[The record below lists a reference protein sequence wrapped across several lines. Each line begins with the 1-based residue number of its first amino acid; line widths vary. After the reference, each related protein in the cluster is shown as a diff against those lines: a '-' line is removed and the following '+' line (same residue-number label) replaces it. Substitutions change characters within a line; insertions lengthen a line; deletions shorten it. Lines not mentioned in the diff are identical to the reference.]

1 MLWNENSCQ
10 NFWDFHFVCQK
21 AFNKHTFVENVVSFS
36 VMYFL
41 LKSSI
46 MKHMPIDNQAQG
58 QFKCDFMIEKN
69 VALHVQTKQLRKHHM
84 SSQLTFKNYC
94 AGFFIF

>member
-1 MLWNENSCQ
+1 
-10 NFWDFHFVCQK
+10 
-21 AFNKHTFVENVVSFS
+21 
-36 VMYFL
+36 
-41 LKSSI
+41 